1 MSPREPAVI
10 PILTKKPNSSKSL
23 APVGIEINAL
33 VKNVLTNIEVKISGY
48 GR

>member
-23 APVGIEINAL
+23 ASGGMDINIL
-33 VKNVLTNIEVKISGY
+33 VKNVLSSIEIYVSSN
-48 GR
+48 

>member
-1 MSPREPAVI
+1 M

-23 APVGIEINAL
+23 APGGVEINILVKKVLPSIEIY
-33 VKNVLTNIEVKISGY
+33 VSSD

>member
-23 APVGIEINAL
+23 APGGVEINTL
-33 VKNVLTNIEVKISGY
+33 VKNVLSSIEIYVSSD
-48 GR
+48 